1 MAQRIRILLPK
12 QGTRI
17 WSLVQ
22 EDSKYSGA
30 TKPTGHNYWSLQ
42 ALGTTSCSY
51 RAYVLRLLK
60 PMCSEAY
67 RAYVLRLLKPMC
79 PEAYWAYV
87 LRLLKPMCPE
97 AYRAYVLRL
106 PKPMC
111 PEAYRAYVLKT
122 TEAHVPRSLCSAT
135 RSHCSPRSPQLIK
148 PVQSSEDPCSQ
159 R

>member
-1 MAQRIRILLPK
+1 MMAQRIRILLPK

-79 PEAYWAYV
+79 PEAY
-87 LRLLKPMCPE
+87 
-97 AYRAYVLRL
+97 RAYVLRL